1 MHAVMLF
8 ADLHVAFLFTPGFG
22 GVNITIS
29 FVPAMPG
36 LFQTPGFSQGFALIL
51 CMFTFT
57 CRFFMISLGEFMSL
71 VFSPTG
77 KGS

>member
-29 FVPAMPG
+29 AFLRGLHSLFVCLLLLAD
-36 LFQTPGFSQGFALIL
+36 FS
-51 CMFTFT
+51 
-57 CRFFMISLGEFMSL
+57 
-71 VFSPTG
+71 
-77 KGS
+77 